1 MTLRHLLSFPLLA
14 ALAAAPAFA
23 TNGYLQHGYGVKS
36 QGMAGVGI
44 ALPQDG
50 LAAATNPAGTAFVGN
65 RVDVGAVWFRPSRGA
80 EISGNGAGL
89 DGRYDG
95 NDTRNFFIPELGYVR
110 QFGGDYAFGVAVYGN
125 GGMNTDYSRNP
136 FRSFGAQ
143 GNAGIDLAQV
153 FVSPSLAWR
162 ITPDHAVGVAV
173 NLAWQQ
179 FKAKGI
185 QPFAG
190 FSAAPGQVSD
200 QGRDDATGWGLRLG
214 YTGRLSP
221 TLTVGLTWASKTRM
235 GDFDK
240 YRGLF
245 AEGGG
250 FDVPENYGAGLAWQA
265 TRALT
270 LAADVQRIEY
280 SGVPSVGRSLAPLFA
295 GNPLGSDDGPGF
307 GWRDVTVWKLGA
319 SYDWSDDLTLRAGY
333 SHVSAPVPAGQ
344 TLLNILAPGVVRD
357 HASVG
362 ATWKTAGGELS
373 LSYTRA
379 FRETVRGSASI
390 PAVPFGGGE
399 ADVHLSEHI
408 LGIAWGRAL

>member
-65 RVDVGAVWFRPSRGA
+65 RIDVGAVWFRPSRGA

-95 NDTRNFFIPELGYVR
+95 DDTRNFFIPELGYVR

-200 QGRDDATGWGLRLG
+200 
-214 YTGRLSP
+214 
-221 TLTVGLTWASKTRM
+221 
-235 GDFDK
+235 
-240 YRGLF
+240 
-245 AEGGG
+245 
-250 FDVPENYGAGLAWQA
+250 
-265 TRALT
+265 
-270 LAADVQRIEY
+270 
-280 SGVPSVGRSLAPLFA
+280 
-295 GNPLGSDDGPGF
+295 
-307 GWRDVTVWKLGA
+307 
-319 SYDWSDDLTLRAGY
+319 
-333 SHVSAPVPAGQ
+333 
-344 TLLNILAPGVVRD
+344 
-357 HASVG
+357 
-362 ATWKTAGGELS
+362 
-373 LSYTRA
+373 
-379 FRETVRGSASI
+379 
-390 PAVPFGGGE
+390 
-399 ADVHLSEHI
+399 
-408 LGIAWGRAL
+408 

>member
-1 MTLRHLLSFPLLA
+1 MKHRLLVLSLLA
-14 ALAAAPAFA
+14 TAPVFA

-50 LAAATNPAGTAFVGN
+50 LAAATNPAGTAFVGD
-65 RVDVGAVWFRPSRGA
+65 RIDVGAVWFRPSRGA
-80 EISGNGAGL
+80 GISGNGAGL

-95 NDTRNFFIPELGYVR
+95 DDTRNFFIPELGYVR

-214 YTGRLSP
+214 YTGRLTP
-221 TLTVGLTWASKTRM
+221 ALTVGLTWASKTRM

-319 SYDWSDDLTLRAGY
+319 NYDWSDDLTLRAGY
-333 SHVSAPVPAGQ
+333 SHVSAPVPSGQ

-379 FRETVRGSASI
+379 FRETVRGSGSI
-390 PAVPFGGGE
+390 PALPFGGGE
-399 ADVHLSEHI
+399 ADIHLSEHI
-408 LGIAWGRAL
+408 LGVAWGRAL

>member
-1 MTLRHLLSFPLLA
+1 MKHRLLVLSLLA
-14 ALAAAPAFA
+14 TAPVFA

-50 LAAATNPAGTAFVGN
+50 LAAATNPAGTAFVGD
-65 RVDVGAVWFRPSRGA
+65 RIDVGAVWFRPSRGA
-80 EISGNGAGL
+80 GISGNGAGL

-95 NDTRNFFIPELGYVR
+95 DDTRNFFIPELGYVR

-190 FSAAPGQVSD
+190 FSAAPGNVSD

-214 YTGRLSP
+214 YTGRLTP
-221 TLTVGLTWASKTRM
+221 ALTVGLTWASKTRM

-280 SGVPSVGRSLAPLFA
+280 SGVPSVGRTLAPLFA

-319 SYDWSDDLTLRAGY
+319 NYDWSDALTLRAGY
-333 SHVSAPVPAGQ
+333 SHVSAPVPSGQ

-379 FRETVRGSASI
+379 FRETVKGSGSI
-390 PAVPFGGGE
+390 PALPFGGGE
-399 ADVHLSEHI
+399 ADIHLSEHI
-408 LGIAWGRAL
+408 LGVAWGRAL